1 MADFL
6 LFQADFV
13 ISLKTNF
20 DEVCRVRKKIK
31 KQKVFVF
38 VGSCMSHSLTAKIQ
52 LVWQSECPTIG
63 GSRLCYDTE

>member
-1 MADFL
+1 MADFS

-52 LVWQSECPTIG
+52 LV
-63 GSRLCYDTE
+63 